1 MGISNSFAAAS
12 KLVEFMLFRQVITV
26 SLVNYFVVRSLQ
38 ISWNF
43 KDSLFIA
50 GMVNRFNFIY
60 HFTIG
65 KINFDIVRVLVESFK
80 VYSLYEYC
88 QQILFE
94 VVKVNSSLF

>member
-1 MGISNSFAAAS
+1 
-12 KLVEFMLFRQVITV
+12 
-26 SLVNYFVVRSLQ
+26 
-38 ISWNF
+38 
-43 KDSLFIA
+43 
-50 GMVNRFNFIY
+50 MVNRFNFIY